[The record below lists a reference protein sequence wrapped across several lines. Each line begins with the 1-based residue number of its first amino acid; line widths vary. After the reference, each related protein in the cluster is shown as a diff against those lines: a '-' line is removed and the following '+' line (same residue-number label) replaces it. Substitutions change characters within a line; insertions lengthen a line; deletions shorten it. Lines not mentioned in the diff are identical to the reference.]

1 MKKHLLLA
9 AMLLT
14 ATASVGT
21 FTACSNEDL
30 KPVNTNTDVK
40 GTTSM
45 SVQFALQLPD
55 RTARAAADGQDL
67 NNPEHHY
74 VGKWMGNDLVESVDV
89 YIFKAD
95 AAAPG
100 ASHFLLEKEA
110 SLGPTDFTFEQ
121 PKAGQPNFA
130 FIRPTKGF
138 KVDPGNKRVFVVVNP
153 TTETKAQLAS
163 LTDFDAFAAKYNDVL
178 KLKTAAGADA
188 PTKYTEAEATAV
200 AATDPFTVADHVAR
214 LNGTGTQQKDVITMT
229 GPYGEVAVADGVS
242 ETQTIS
248 TAATPPNRATVS
260 VQRVVARVLVTSDK
274 DKYEIMG
281 DDPTTKDKVE
291 TVDNGDAVK
300 VVTITNLT
308 YVVAQGESS
317 FYLDQQNSPEPENY
331 KFKTP
336 NSTYVPAGSATDPGS
351 DYDVAETYEKY
362 DYTGLWRNK
371 TNHFGGRNIVTN
383 ATYNASVDNV
393 VKYVQNQDGLH
404 GEFVLANT
412 HKYSADDRGASG
424 YRKGNTAYVLV
435 RGKIEPEYVWTGP
448 DTYVRDW
455 ATTHPNDDLFL
466 GDDGKFYAS
475 AALANDPTTSGN
487 AAATAMKVKKF
498 VGGKVLYFV
507 WVNPDKT
514 KGTEWIN
521 SPAIR
526 NNIYHIQIK
535 GIANYVY
542 NWNPLVPNTN
552 EPVDPNK
559 PVDPKTNPRRPNNPN
574 NPDPQP
580 GVPDPNDPQKQIPD
594 PKEPPTDIKPND
606 PLSLKEAWMSVDV
619 TILPWQVHTF
629 EHILGE

>member
-1 MKKHLLLA
+1 
-9 AMLLT
+9 MLLT

-21 FTACSNEDL
+21 FSACSNEDIN
-30 KPVNTNTDVK
+30 NTEKRTPDVD

-55 RTARAAADGQDL
+55 PAVRAAADGQDL
-67 NNPEHHY
+67 NAPEHHH
-74 VGKWMGNDLVESVDV
+74 VGKWMGYDLVESVDV

-95 AAAPG
+95 AAATGP
-100 ASHFLLEKEA
+100 SQFSLEKQA
-110 SLGPTDFTFEQ
+110 TLGPTDFTFEQ

-153 TTETKAQLAS
+153 TAETKAHLAS
-163 LTDFDAFAAKYNDVL
+163 INDFDDFKAKYNDVL
-178 KLKTAAGADA
+178 KFQTAAGTPA
-188 PTKYTEAEATAV
+188 PTKYTETEATT
-200 AATDPFTVADHVAR
+200 AAAATTDPFTVADHVAH
-214 LNGTGTQQKDVITMT
+214 LNGTGANQKDVITMT
-229 GPYGEVAVADGVS
+229 GPYGEVTVVDGVT
-242 ETQTIS
+242 EPQTLS
-248 TAATPPNRATVS
+248 TAAAPPNRANVS

-274 DKYEIMG
+274 DKYEVMG
-281 DDPTTKDKVE
+281 DDPTTPTVE
-291 TVDNGDAVK
+291 TIDNGDAVK

-317 FYLDQQNSPEPENY
+317 LYFDQQESADPTNF

-336 NSTYVPAGSATDPGS
+336 NSDYIPVGSATDPGA
-351 DYDVAETYEKY
+351 DYDVPQTFEKY

-371 TNHFGGRNIVTN
+371 STHFGGREVVTN
-383 ATYNASVDNV
+383 ATYDKSLNNV
-393 VKYVQNQDGLH
+393 VEYVKNQNGLH
-404 GEFVLANT
+404 GEFILANT
-412 HKYSADDRGASG
+412 HKYDAADRGNSG

-435 RGKIEPEYVWTGP
+435 RGKIEPEYVYMNDKT
-448 DTYVRDW
+448 VNRDW
-455 ATTHPNDDLFL
+455 KTTNPNDDLFL
-466 GDDGKFYAS
+466 GDDGKFYQS
-475 AALANDPTTSGN
+475 AAAANDPTTNGN
-487 AAATAMKVKKF
+487 AAAAAMKVKKF
-498 VGGKVLYFV
+498 VKGKVLYFV

-514 KGTEWIN
+514 SATEWIN

-552 EPVDPNK
+552 EPVDPTK
-559 PVDPKTNPRRPNNPN
+559 PVDPKTNPRRPDNPN

-580 GVPDPNDPQKQIPD
+580 SVPDPNDPNKTIPD
-594 PKEPPTDIKPND
+594 PKEPPTDITPKD

-629 EHILGE
+629 EHILGK